1 MIRYAALSALGFAA
15 GLALSAP
22 GFAVPLNEDNRGT
35 EPVPEVELQ
44 SGEVD
49 GVFVVE
55 KPVTSEP
62 EVDTPVVGT
71 FGAEPAPNA
80 RLEKL
85 VRASARRLAVERGE
99 IVEQQPEVVS
109 KYAPLRNAPVEADA
123 GSSDETSAMVTP
135 AAPIDGARS
144 MRRASRG
151 YAYHVAKG
159 ATFGAEL
166 ADGVSVIHVADLAE
180 ETAGAA
186 GKIIIFPRPAKAPAP
201 FQLIDALQTASDP
214 SDPSPVER
222 NAYELPVAV
231 LDNVDI
237 IPRVGRF
244 REESPFPPCCGPTR
258 LFLIQDPKLGF
269 VITPNT
275 RAFKP
280 GQTFQFVPLTA
291 SVW

>member
-1 MIRYAALSALGFAA
+1 MTPDPVTEFQTGRIDGSYAI
-15 GLALSAP
+15 
-22 GFAVPLNEDNRGT
+22 EE
-35 EPVPEVELQ
+35 EPVAA
-44 SGEVD
+44 
-49 GVFVVE
+49 
-55 KPVTSEP
+55 EP
-62 EVDTPVVGT
+62 EVDRPVVGS
-71 FGAEPAPNA
+71 FGADPAANA
-80 RLEKL
+80 RLDKL
-85 VRASARRLAVERGE
+85 LRASARRLAMERGE
-99 IVEQQPEVVS
+99 IIEERPELIS
-109 KYAPLRNAPVEADA
+109 RHAQARNAPADTSVEAGEA
-123 GSSDETSAMVTP
+123 VAAASVTP
-135 AAPIDGARS
+135 AAPIDNTRS

-159 ATFGAEL
+159 ATFGASL
-166 ADGVSVIHVADLAE
+166 AEGVSVIHVADLAE

-186 GKIIIFPRPAKAPAP
+186 GKMIIYPRPAKAPAP
-201 FQLIDALQTASDP
+201 FQPIDALQTASDP
-214 SDPSPVER
+214 SDPSPAER